1 MAVIH
6 DDCVRKLDNLLLQG
20 AFQRKK
26 LVPWDTLCANL
37 LRPMRVISWVS
48 NKLPK
53 PRFKPYL
60 SDGLR
65 CLPEFH
71 NLHSGVRDAMTEW
84 NDFPK
89 PGVTL
94 IIKGAAFLEPPKQ
107 SLIGQTLDSII
118 PNRVRVNAVVSNS
131 ADAEEDDNILEEA
144 VEDAVEFV
152 SRILHLESVETQC
165 KTNWT
170 NSDTHVSWVYSQPVF
185 ALEITNLFCR
195 MNLSILEPFQKQN
208 SNRVSRSTCLWRV
221 KASLREMPV

>member
-1 MAVIH
+1 MCQIVPAIN
-6 DDCVRKLDNLLLQG
+6 DDSVRKLDNLLVLG

-65 CLPEFH
+65 CLPEFN
-71 NLHSGVRDAMTEW
+71 NLHSGARDAMTEW

-94 IIKGAAFLEPPKQ
+94 IIKGASFLEPPKQ
-107 SLIGQTLDSII
+107 SLIGQTLDSLI
-118 PNRVRVNAVVSNS
+118 PNRVRVNAIVSNS
-131 ADAEEDDNILEEA
+131 ADAEEDDNFLEEA

-170 NSDTHVSWVYSQPVF
+170 NSDTHVSWVLLS
-185 ALEITNLFCR
+185 THFCTG
-195 MNLSILEPFQKQN
+195 NH
-208 SNRVSRSTCLWRV
+208 
-221 KASLREMPV
+221 